1 MMRSTAHTA
10 TAFRALLESLG
21 VAPEDLA
28 GLSEIVELLG
38 VSKATAF
45 KYTRRDDFPEPLGH
59 VSAAGPVWLRRDVQ
73 RWAKETL
80 PLPTGRP
87 RKETDG

>member
-45 KYTRRDDFPEPLGH
+45 KYTRRADFPEP
-59 VSAAGPVWLRRDVQ
+59 VSSLPKTAAWRQLVRSRGLS
-73 RWAKETL
+73 KEGSL
-80 PLPTGRP
+80 
-87 RKETDG
+87 